1 MTDSPRVVLFGAS
14 GYTGTL
20 TAVAMAEA
28 GLRPVLAGRSR
39 ERLEE
44 VVGAVLRKGRIAGG
58 IEIADVDEP
67 ASVAAL
73 VGKGDVIVS
82 TVGPFTR
89 WGDPAVEAAIGG
101 RAAAYI
107 DSTGE
112 PPFIRRIFDEWG
124 PRAEAA
130 GVPLLTAFGYD
141 YVPGNLAGALA
152 VRDAAEAGT
161 PPARVDVGYFI
172 RTRDGGGAPG
182 LSGGTAASAAAMML
196 EPSIAWS
203 RGALREERGGK
214 RTRSFD
220 IRDKRYDGLTVGGSE
235 HLALPRLSSS
245 ISDVNVYLG
254 WAGPRTNLVSKGGA
268 VLGTAL
274 KVPGAKSGLGAVL
287 SRTVKGSSGGPD
299 EQQRAGSRTLAVAE
313 CFDPVG
319 RLLSRAV
326 VDGPSPYDLTASLLA
341 WAARTALDGRIQR
354 TGALGPADVVGL
366 DGLVEACA
374 GIGLVRVE

>member
-1 MTDSPRVVLFGAS
+1 MSDSHRVVLFGAS

-20 TAVAMAEA
+20 TAVALAEA

-44 VVGAVLRKGRIAGG
+44 VVGQVLRKGRVVGG

-73 VGKGDVIVS
+73 LRRGDVLVS

-89 WGDPAVEAAIGG
+89 WGDPAVEAAIGA

-112 PPFIRRIFDEWG
+112 PPFIKRIFTEWG

-152 VRDAAEAGT
+152 VRDALEAGT

-172 RTRDGGGAPG
+172 RTREGAGSPG
-182 LSGGTAASAAAMML
+182 LSGGTAASASAMML

-203 RGALREERGGK
+203 RGALRAERGGRAT
-214 RTRSFD
+214 RTFEVREKS
-220 IRDKRYDGLTVGGSE
+220 YDGLTVGGSE
-235 HLALPRLSSS
+235 HLALPRLSPS
-245 ISDVNVYLG
+245 ITDVNVYLG
-254 WAGPRTNLVSKGGA
+254 WAGSRTSIVSKGGA
-268 VLGTAL
+268 VLGAAL
-274 KVPGAKSGLGAVL
+274 KIPGARSGLGAVL
-287 SRTVKGSSGGPD
+287 ARTVKGSSGGPD
-299 EQQRAGSRTLAVAE
+299 EQQRAGSRSLAVAE
-313 CFDPVG
+313 SFDPVG

-326 VDGPSPYDLTASLLA
+326 VDGPSPYDLTASLLT
-341 WAARTALDGRIQR
+341 WAARTALEGRIAL
-354 TGALGPADVVGL
+354 TGALGPTDVVGL
-366 DGLVEACA
+366 DGLVDACA
-374 GIGLVRVE
+374 GFGLVRVE